1 MIYLIETPSGR
12 KAYYSFR
19 RLLQEEN
26 IEDICKKSGDK
37 VPARNTLPVRI
48 AFNQITIMIVEL
60 DERL

>member
-1 MIYLIETPSGR
+1 MIYLIERPSGR

-26 IEDICKKSGDK
+26 IEEICKKYGDTI
-37 VPARNTLPVRI
+37 PARNTLPVRI
-48 AFNQITIMIVEL
+48 ASDQIVIMKVDV